1 MSKELSLRKLY
12 FTVIFDKPTNVFSQ
26 IQIFKNLFNF
36 QKLLIIAITLI
47 VGVVCQNGFIKGP
60 DGYKYIIPED
70 KMELPEPKA
79 EVPEPKAVD
88 NEYLPPVEVENSV
101 NDITVGDFAPY
112 ISARSNSDVEAVAD
126 VTTVEPEE
134 S

>member
-1 MSKELSLRKLY
+1 
-12 FTVIFDKPTNVFSQ
+12 
-26 IQIFKNLFNF
+26 
-36 QKLLIIAITLI
+36 
-47 VGVVCQNGFIKGP
+47 
-60 DGYKYIIPED
+60 
-70 KMELPEPKA
+70 MELPEPKA

-101 NDITVGDFAPY
+101 NDIAVGDFAPY

>member
-1 MSKELSLRKLY
+1 M
-12 FTVIFDKPTNVFSQ
+12 
-26 IQIFKNLFNF
+26 
-36 QKLLIIAITLI
+36 LIIAITLI

-60 DGYKYIIPED
+60 DGYKYIIPEE

-79 EVPEPKAVD
+79 FD
-88 NEYLPPVEVENSV
+88 NEYLPPVEVENAV
-101 NDITVGDFAPY
+101 NDIAVGDFAPY
-112 ISARSNSDVEAVAD
+112 SDISARSNSDIEA